1 MTALRPSGRLA
12 RLSDGTKGIAAILLA
27 CTIWG
32 FATLYYKALAHVPPL
47 EVLAHRSLWTLVF
60 FGLLLALQ
68 RRLRAAP
75 ALVAGPLGW
84 RVLGAAGIVSVNW
97 GLFIWAIQSGHAVQA
112 SLGYYIL
119 PLVSVVMGVLLLK
132 ERLTAGQG
140 VAVALAALA
149 VVVLTFGLGVLPWVS
164 LALALSFA
172 PYLVIK
178 KKLAAPAVVSV
189 TAEVLVIAPFA
200 LALLVWQG
208 GGAFFADIHTALMLP
223 LSGLITGGPLILFSW
238 GAQRVRLS
246 TLGLAQYLNPTLQ
259 MYSAVMIFGEPFTL
273 WHGIAFAMIWAA
285 LAIYSAEVWRQ
296 DRASRSRASSV
307 DTSATVLK

>member
-1 MTALRPSGRLA
+1 MSE
-12 RLSDGTKGIAAILLA
+12 GTKGVAAILLA

-68 RRLRAAP
+68 RRLRAVP
-75 ALVAGPLGW
+75 VLVTGPLAA
-84 RVLGAAGIVSVNW
+84 RVIGAALIVSVNW

-119 PLVSVVMGVLLLK
+119 PLVSVVMGVLLLG
-132 ERLTAGQG
+132 ERLTPGQG
-140 VAVALAALA
+140 VAVGLAALA
-149 VVVLTFGLGVLPWVS
+149 VVALTYGLGVLPWVS
-164 LALALSFA
+164 LSLALSFA

-178 KKLAAPAVVSV
+178 KKLTAPAVVSV
-189 TAEVLVIAPFA
+189 TAEVLVMAPFA
-200 LALLVWQG
+200 IGWLIWQG
-208 GGAFFADIHTALMLP
+208 GGAFFADLHTAMLLP
-223 LSGLITGGPLILFSW
+223 ISGLITGGPLILFSW

-285 LAIYSAEVWRQ
+285 LAIYSAESWRQ

-307 DTSATVLK
+307 ATSATVLK